1 MDLAVAINKVPIWNV
16 KNCYFS
22 AIEPKLEK
30 KNKGTL
36 FYQTL
41 KVKGMNR
48 PLVFSIFE
56 QGLRYNLFTFSV
68 NHINEVPSSNQK
80 EGNISASEQKLKR

>member
-1 MDLAVAINKVPIWNV
+1 MDLAVAINKVPILNP

-22 AIEPKLEK
+22 AVEPKLVK
-30 KNKGTL
+30 IRAL
-36 FYQTL
+36 CFYQTL